1 MNEISVNEV
10 TENVC
15 PELYM
20 ITLSINPTT
29 HSPIRTLACNA
40 GSPGGGGGEWM
51 TWKNDCYCIAVKFS
65 IDSYSEYANI
75 PLVKKTK
82 AAKTNKPR
90 HLISDTL
97 AIGLCLIVYIENDN
111 HYTI

>member
-40 GSPGGGGGEWM
+40 GSPGGGSGWRER
-51 TWKNDCYCIAVKFS
+51 T
-65 IDSYSEYANI
+65 
-75 PLVKKTK
+75 T
-82 AAKTNKPR
+82 
-90 HLISDTL
+90 
-97 AIGLCLIVYIENDN
+97 AIV
-111 HYTI
+111 